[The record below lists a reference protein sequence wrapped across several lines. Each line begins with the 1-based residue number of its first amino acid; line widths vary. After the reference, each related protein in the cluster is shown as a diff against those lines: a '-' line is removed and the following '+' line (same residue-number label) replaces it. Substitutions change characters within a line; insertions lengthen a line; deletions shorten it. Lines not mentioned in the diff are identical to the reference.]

1 MAESSLIFLTFMSI
15 SAVLLGISV
24 NLRNASFS
32 SLVSDDVTDVKL
44 GKHDYK
50 TILEK
55 SGQRAQYAGIAFLV
69 NVIVSLSG
77 VLYVVIGA
85 TTKNDVTA
93 VLYWFVVGS
102 FLTGNLL
109 LGWSLTTG
117 YIQVP
122 TPSSER
128 EETEPTDGDE

>member
-1 MAESSLIFLTFMSI
+1 MADSSLIFLTFMSI

-32 SLVSDDVTDVKL
+32 SLISENAKNVRL
-44 GKHDYK
+44 GKHDYE

-55 SGQRAQYAGIAFLV
+55 SGQRAQYAGILFLL
-69 NVIVSLSG
+69 NVISSLGG
-77 VLYVVIGA
+77 VLYIVVGTA
-85 TTKNDVTA
+85 TKNDVTA
-93 VLYWFVVGS
+93 VLYWIVVAS
-102 FLTGNLL
+102 FLAGNLL

-122 TPSSER
+122 TPRSKR
-128 EETEPTDGDE
+128 EETEPPDDNE